1 MDVMMYIIL
10 GCDDVGSTL
19 ARNLSKS
26 GEKILVIDN
35 DETALIGLK
44 EPNLRTLTADVHT
57 LDFSSLPTKDTIA
70 FILLQKNFKDTV
82 TLAKR
87 IKKLFPDKFILS
99 RATDEKEDSELL
111 ENGVDRTVQTVRII
125 TNAILSE
132 LETAKLKRSIFRLVS
147 VIKAAT
153 SKGLAIFL
161 QDNPDPDAIA
171 SGLALKRIAEKYDIK
186 SNIYYGG
193 NIGHQQNKTLVN
205 LLETDLVRL
214 KTADEALKII
224 NTVDKIALIEASIP
238 SKNNILPTNIIPNI
252 IIDHHQTDF
261 SLVKG
266 EFIEILPKIG
276 ANSTIMTRYLRHLDI
291 VPDPP
296 LATALRYGIRVDTG
310 GFTRNTT
317 TEDLDA
323 AAYLS
328 PLLDVSLLNQIE
340 NPPMS
345 AETIDIIGRTIRN
358 REVRGSYLISFV
370 EFITDRDA
378 LPQAADLML
387 QMEGISTVLVF
398 GIDKD
403 KVQLSARSVDSR
415 INLAFLLQKAFG
427 FMNAGGHANMAA
439 GSIDLGIFGD
449 VTDKK
454 SLSRITFDAVR
465 KKFFSAAGI
474 DFEKREIPDE
484 LELMAGN
491 SIKN

>member
-1 MDVMMYIIL
+1 MPLMDVMMYIIL
-10 GCDDVGSTL
+10 GCNDVGSTL

-70 FILLQKNFKDTV
+70 FILLQKNFKDNV

-132 LETAKLKRSIFRLVS
+132 LETAKLKRSVFHLVS

-171 SGLALKRIAEKYDIK
+171 SGFALKRIAEKYDIK

-193 NIGHQQNKTLVN
+193 NIGRQQNKTLVN

-224 NTVDKIALIEASIP
+224 NSIDKVALIEASIP
-238 SKNNILPTNIIPNI
+238 SKNNILPINIIPNI

-266 EFIEILPKIG
+266 EFVEILPKIG
-276 ANSTIMTRYLRHLDI
+276 ATSTIMTRYLRHLDI

-317 TEDLDA
+317 TEDLEA

-328 PLLDVSLLNQIE
+328 PLLDIGLLSQIE

-345 AETIDIIGRTIRN
+345 AETMDIIGRTIRN

-370 EFITDRDA
+370 EFITDREDRK
-378 LPQAADLML
+378 
-387 QMEGISTVLVF
+387 STRL
-398 GIDKD
+398 
-403 KVQLSARSVDSR
+403 
-415 INLAFLLQKAFG
+415 
-427 FMNAGGHANMAA
+427 
-439 GSIDLGIFGD
+439 
-449 VTDKK
+449 
-454 SLSRITFDAVR
+454 
-465 KKFFSAAGI
+465 
-474 DFEKREIPDE
+474 
-484 LELMAGN
+484 N
-491 SIKN
+491 S

>member
-1 MDVMMYIIL
+1 MYIIL
-10 GCDDVGSTL
+10 GCDDIGSAL
-19 ARNLSKS
+19 ARTLSKS
-26 GEKILVIDN
+26 GEKVLVIDSN
-35 DETALIGLK
+35 ESALTGLK
-44 EPNLRTLTADVHT
+44 ESRLRTIAADIHT
-57 LDFSSLPTKDTIA
+57 LDFGSLPTNDVIA
-70 FILLQKNFKDTV
+70 FILLQKNFKDNL

-99 RATDEKEDSELL
+99 RASDEKEGSELL
-111 ENGVDRTVQTVRII
+111 ENGTDEVVQTEKII
-125 TNAILSE
+125 TNSILGE
-132 LETAKLKRSIFRLVS
+132 LETAKLKRSVFRLVD

-153 SKGLAIFL
+153 TKGLAIFL

-171 SGLALKRIAEKYDIK
+171 SGFALQRIAEKYDIK

-193 NIGHQQNKTLVN
+193 NIGRQQNKALVN
-205 LLETDLVRL
+205 LLETTLVRL
-214 KTADEALKII
+214 KTSDEALKIANI
-224 NTVDKIALIEASIP
+224 FDKVALIEASIP
-238 SKNNILPTNIIPNI
+238 SKNNILPADMIPNI
-252 IIDHHQTDF
+252 VIDHHETDF
-261 SLVKG
+261 TLVKG
-266 EFIEILPKIG
+266 EFVEILPKIG
-276 ANSTIMTRYLRHLDI
+276 ATSTILTRYLRHLDI
-291 VPDPP
+291 MPDPQ

-328 PLLDVSLLNQIE
+328 PLLDVGLLNQIE

-345 AETIDIIGRTIRN
+345 AETMDIIGRTIRN

-378 LPQAADLML
+378 LPQAAELML
-387 QMEGISTVLVF
+387 QMEGVSTVLVF

-403 KVQLSARSVDSR
+403 KVQLSARSVDTR

-449 VTDKK
+449 VNDKK
-454 SLSRITFDAVR
+454 SLSRITYDAVR

-474 DFEKREIPDE
+474 DLEKREIPEE
-484 LELMAGN
+484 LELLISN
-491 SIKN
+491 STKN

>member
-1 MDVMMYIIL
+1 MMYIVI
-10 GCDDVGSTL
+10 GCDNVGSAL
-19 ARNLSKS
+19 AKNLSKF
-26 GEKILVIDN
+26 GEETLVIDN
-35 DETALIGLK
+35 DETVLAGLK
-44 EPNLRTLTADVHT
+44 EPNLRTIKADIHT
-57 LDFSSLPTKDTIA
+57 LDIGSLPTKDVIA
-70 FILLQKNFKDTV
+70 FILLQKNFEDNL
-82 TLAKR
+82 TLAR
-87 IKKLFPDKFILS
+87 NIKKLFPDKFIVSL
-99 RATDEKEDSELL
+99 ATDEKEDAELL
-111 ENGVDRTVQTVRII
+111 ESGVDYAVQTVGII

-132 LETAKLKRSIFRLVS
+132 LETAKLKRSVFHLVS
-147 VIKAAT
+147 IIKAA
-153 SKGLAIFL
+153 KVRGLAIFL

-171 SGLALKRIAEKYDIK
+171 SGFALKRIAKKYDIK

-193 NIGHQQNKTLVN
+193 NIGHQENKTLVN
-205 LLETDLVRL
+205 LLETNLVLL
-214 KTADEALKII
+214 KTTDEALEIV
-224 NTVDKIALIEASIP
+224 NSVDKVALIEASIP
-238 SKNNILPTNIIPNI
+238 SKNNILPANIVPDI

-266 EFIEILPKIG
+266 EFVEILPKIG
-276 ANSTIMTRYLRHLDI
+276 ANSSIMTRYLRHLDI

-296 LATALRYGIRVDTG
+296 LATALRYGIRVDTS

-328 PLLDVSLLNQIE
+328 PLLDVGLLSQIE

-345 AETIDIIGRTIRN
+345 EETIDIIGRAIRN
-358 REVRGSYLISFV
+358 REIRGSYLISFV

-378 LPQAADLML
+378 LPQAAELML
-387 QMEGISTVLVF
+387 QMEGVSTVLVF

-427 FMNAGGHANMAA
+427 FMNAGGHATMAA

-449 VTDKK
+449 VNDKK

-474 DFEKREIPDE
+474 DIEKRELPDE
-484 LELMAGN
+484 LELMASN
-491 SIKN
+491 SMKN